1 MKSINIYKNLYVRL
15 AHAFLVGLSIAFLIF
30 DFTAPRIPILGFH
43 TLINVQNPNDRPFM
57 TSSFSSMNYRRQDF
71 ETVLDHLMSHNFW
84 ILSTEEL
91 YDYFINKSKQIPPE
105 HIGQKPIVL
114 SFDDGY
120 KNNYT
125 NLLYSLE
132 RAEKKYRKKVKAV
145 LFINP
150 GTLADYQSNASMH
163 MTCSDLRDGFEK
175 GFYDLQSHGLTHK
188 NLTKIDTQTLITEL
202 SQAQIGLRSCIGGLD
217 SDNKVASH
225 IAYPYGA
232 LNSQVERYVS
242 KYYLSGYLYNGKPLK
257 LWRFKN
263 YRISRITVNEGH
275 SPQSLIRL
283 AERSLKIHSS

>member
-43 TLINVQNPNDRPFM
+43 TLINVQNPNDRSFM
-57 TSSFSSMNYRRQDF
+57 TSSFASMNYRRQDF
-71 ETVLDHLMSHNFW
+71 ETVLDHLLSHNFW

-91 YDYFINKSKQIPPE
+91 YDYFITKSKQIPTE
-105 HIGQKPIVL
+105 HIGQKPIML

-125 NLLYSLE
+125 NLIYSLE
-132 RAEKKYRKKVKAV
+132 RAEKKYAKKVKVV

-150 GTLADYQSNASMH
+150 GTLADYKSNASMH
-163 MTCSDLRDGFEK
+163 MTCDDLRDGFK
-175 GFYDLQSHGLTHK
+175 RGFYDLQSHGLTHK
-188 NLTKIDTQTLITEL
+188 NLTKIDTPTLITEL
-202 SQAQIGLRSCIGGLD
+202 SQAQSGLRKCLAGLD
-217 SDNKVASH
+217 PDNKVASH

-232 LNSQVERYVS
+232 LNSQVESYVS

-263 YRISRITVNEGH
+263 YK
-275 SPQSLIRL
+275 SPESLL
-283 AERSLKIHSS
+283 MKHTHLEV